1 MHRFA
6 AAAIFLSIAGCAGVA
21 SAADLP
27 AHSYT
32 KAPVIAE
39 PAYNWS
45 GFYVG
50 VVGGGAWGRS
60 QNYQNDPV
68 AAAAAAAAGR
78 GFQLGLAQ
86 TDGINATGATVG
98 GTVGYNYQFS
108 NNVVIGIENDLSWTD
123 LKGTANFI
131 PPFITTDTAR
141 TSQSWLDT
149 LRGRLGFAWDRW
161 LVYGTGGVA
170 FTDEKFLICNVTVG
184 CAGRSK
190 TVSGWTAG
198 GGVEYAFASNLS
210 AKLEYLHADFGTQS
224 FARMRIGNGF
234 FAARNITLTND
245 MVRVGVNYR
254 FGWGGP
260 LVAKY

>member
-6 AAAIFLSIAGCAGVA
+6 AAAIFLSIAGYAGAA

-27 AHSYT
+27 ARSYT

-45 GFYVG
+45 GFYAG

-60 QNYQNDPV
+60 QNYQDDPAAS
-68 AAAAAAAAGR
+68 AAAVAAGR
-78 GFQLGLAQ
+78 PAPFGLAQ
-86 TDGINATGATVG
+86 TSGISPSGALVG

-123 LKGTANFI
+123 LKGTANYV
-131 PPFITTDTAR
+131 PPFRTTDTAQ

-149 LRGRLGFAWDRW
+149 LRGRLGFAWNRW

-170 FTDEKFLICNVTVG
+170 VTEEKFLICNVAVG
-184 CAGRSK
+184 CAGQSK
-190 TVSGWTAG
+190 TVAGWAAG
-198 GGVEYAFASNLS
+198 GGVEYAFAGNLS

-224 FARMRIGNGF
+224 FTRTPIANGF
-234 FAARNITLTND
+234 YAARNITLTND
-245 MVRVGVNYR
+245 IVRVGVNYK
-254 FGWGGP
+254 FGWDGP
-260 LVAKY
+260 LIAKY